1 MKNYNE
7 SMLES
12 MSNGVITL
20 DEDGRIVTCNAAG
33 LRILQAKPAEILN
46 RPAADF
52 FTETNA
58 WVVDKVRQVEETQTP
73 DTLMDAEL
81 KFPGRQ
87 SISANVTV
95 LPLVSGEDK
104 KLGTM
109 IMIEDI
115 SSEKRM
121 KSTMSRYMAPGLP
134 DQLLKGGE
142 EIGRAHV

>member
-1 MKNYNE
+1 MRRRPPR
-7 SMLES
+7 STRTD
-12 MSNGVITL
+12 TL
-20 DEDGRIVTCNAAG
+20 FPDTTLFRS
-33 LRILQAKPAEILN
+33 
-46 RPAADF
+46 
-52 FTETNA
+52 
-58 WVVDKVRQVEETQTP
+58 VEETQTP

-121 KSTMSRYMAPGLP
+121 KSTMSRYMDPGLA

>member
-1 MKNYNE
+1 MIRRPPRSTRTDTLFPYTTLVR

-58 WVVDKVRQVEETQTP
+58 WVVDKVRQVEETHTP

-81 KFPGRQ
+81 KFPG
-87 SISANVTV
+87 
-95 LPLVSGEDK
+95 
-104 KLGTM
+104 
-109 IMIEDI
+109 
-115 SSEKRM
+115 
-121 KSTMSRYMAPGLP
+121 
-134 DQLLKGGE
+134 QL
-142 EIGRAHV
+142 GRAHV

>member
-1 MKNYNE
+1 
-7 SMLES
+7 
-12 MSNGVITL
+12 
-20 DEDGRIVTCNAAG
+20 
-33 LRILQAKPAEILN
+33 
-46 RPAADF
+46 
-52 FTETNA
+52 
-58 WVVDKVRQVEETQTP
+58 
-73 DTLMDAEL
+73 MDAEL

-121 KSTMSRYMAPGLP
+121 KSTMSRYMDPGLA

-142 EIGRAHV
+142 DILGGKHTTATVLFSDLRGFTTLTEEIDIGRPSCREGGCQSV

>member
-58 WVVDKVRQVEETQTP
+58 WVVDKVRQVEETHTP
-73 DTLMDAEL
+73 DRSEEHTSELQSLMRISYAVFCL
-81 KFPGRQ
+81 K
-87 SISANVTV
+87 
-95 LPLVSGEDK
+95 K
-104 KLGTM
+104 KKKDT
-109 IMIEDI
+109 
-115 SSEKRM
+115 
-121 KSTMSRYMAPGLP
+121 KSVR
-134 DQLLKGGE
+134 
-142 EIGRAHV
+142 